1 MWHPYAQ
8 PDTSAAVPFV
18 GPPGSVFGWR
28 EKHPLRLS
36 IETLMVTAGTIALLG
51 LLNRPSGPD
60 YRWFIIPSLLVSA
73 ALVPTWLRKEEF
85 PRIGLD
91 RQHLPLSLGTVCH
104 ACIYVFPAI
113 FLVLWW
119 MTSMRLPIP
128 LKPVIAAQHNWVTWL
143 LYQFLYVA
151 VAEELF
157 FRGYVQANVMRLLR
171 NARWGPSHRH
181 EFVGMLASAG
191 CFALAHV
198 VVRGQTTAL
207 VTFAPGLLF
216 AWLFVRTRTLLA
228 PILLHGLANV
238 SYGIMALTL
247 A

>member
-1 MWHPYAQ
+1 MNGA
-8 PDTSAAVPFV
+8 TF
-18 GPPGSVFGWR
+18 
-28 EKHPLRLS
+28 
-36 IETLMVTAGTIALLG
+36 ALLV
-51 LLNRPSGPD
+51 LLNTPGGPD
-60 YRWFIIPSLLVSA
+60 FRWFIIPSLLVSA
-73 ALVPTWLRKEEF
+73 ALVPTWLRKDEF

-104 ACIYVFPAI
+104 ACVYVFPAI

-171 NARWGPSHRH
+171 NARWGPSHTH
-181 EFVGMLASAG
+181 EFIGMLASAA
-191 CFALAHV
+191 CFALAHFV
-198 VVRGQTTAL
+198 VQGQTTAL
-207 VTFAPGLLF
+207 LTFAPGLLF

>member
-8 PDTSAAVPFV
+8 PDSSASVPFF
-18 GPPGSVFGWR
+18 GPTASVFGWR
-28 EKHPLRLS
+28 EKHPIWLS
-36 IETLMVTAGTIALLG
+36 IETVTVTTATIAILG
-51 LLNRPSGPD
+51 LLTTPSGPD
-60 YRWFIIPSLLVSA
+60 FRWFIIPSLLVSA
-73 ALVPTWLRKEEF
+73 ALVPTWLRKDEF

-91 RQHLPLSLGTVCH
+91 RQHLSLSLETVCH
-104 ACIYVFPAI
+104 TCAYVFPAV
-113 FLVLWW
+113 FLALWW

-171 NARWGPSHRH
+171 SVGCGPPHTR
-181 EFVGMLASAG
+181 EFVGMLVSAG
-191 CFALAHV
+191 CFALAHFV
-198 VVRGQTTAL
+198 VQGHTTSL
-207 VTFAPGLLF
+207 LTFVPGLLF